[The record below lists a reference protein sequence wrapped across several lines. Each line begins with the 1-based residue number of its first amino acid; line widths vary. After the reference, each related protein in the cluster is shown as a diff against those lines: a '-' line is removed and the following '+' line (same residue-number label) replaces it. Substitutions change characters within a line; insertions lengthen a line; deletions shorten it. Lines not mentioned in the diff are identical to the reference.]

1 MADYL
6 SQSTLQLLIIG
17 LVSIAA
23 VSMGAATI
31 TSPLEVAGTG
41 SDPGAGVEELP
52 DEGGDPATGGEGNGT
67 VSDEGE
73 TTYYDVEL
81 ERCNEHLASIPGT
94 ILYFGAVVGVLGL
107 IKRRYSTGAALIGLY
122 GLSPI
127 VLTVYF
133 LGTACPEADDVGVGA
148 GALTDG
154 SGVGD
159 ELLVGPDVSPI
170 WLIGLLVGLLV
181 AAAAVVVR
189 ASGDQTVDVDED
201 AEPDAGAETDVRDL
215 AAAAGDA
222 ADRLEE
228 HDADVDNA
236 VYRAWWEMTRL
247 LDVPNPDSA
256 TPGEFAEAA
265 IDIGVDEDDVSELT
279 ELFEE
284 VRYGERD
291 PESREDHAVDV
302 FRSIED
308 EYGAETDVDLE
319 AGSFGETATESDDG
333 SADPDAESDSSTS
346 ADDATDTTEDDR
358 R

>member
-6 SQSTLQLLIIG
+6 SQSTLQLLIVG

-31 TSPLEVAGTG
+31 TSPLEVGATG
-41 SDPGAGVEELP
+41 VDPGAGAEGIP
-52 DEGGDPATGGEGNGT
+52 DEGGGPEAGGAEGNGT

-81 ERCNEHLASIPGT
+81 ERCNEQLASIPGT
-94 ILYFGAVVGVLGL
+94 ILYFGGVVGLLGL

-133 LGTACPEADDVGVGA
+133 LGTACPEADDAGVGA
-148 GALTDG
+148 GALTGG

-159 ELLVGPDVSPI
+159 QLLVGPDVSPV
-170 WLIGLLVGLLV
+170 WLLVLLGGLLV
-181 AAAAVVVR
+181 AAAAVLVR
-189 ASGDQTVDVDED
+189 ASGDQTVDIDEED
-201 AEPDAGAETDVRDL
+201 ADREDGADVRDL

-228 HDADVDNA
+228 HEAGVDNA
-236 VYRAWWEMTRL
+236 VYRAWWEMTQL

-256 TPGEFAEAA
+256 TPREFAEAA
-265 IDIGVDEDDVSELT
+265 IDLGMDEDDVSELT

-291 PESREDHAVDV
+291 PESREDHAVAV

-308 EYGAETDVDLE
+308 EYGVATDVDLNLE
-319 AGSFGETATESDDG
+319 ADADDESAGGAADGTADTDSET
-333 SADPDAESDSSTS
+333 DSS
-346 ADDATDTTEDDR
+346 EGDR

>member
-6 SQSTLQLLIIG
+6 SQSTLQLLIVG

-31 TSPLEVAGTG
+31 TSPLEVGATG
-41 SDPGAGVEELP
+41 ADSGSGIEAVPE
-52 DEGGDPATGGEGNGT
+52 EGGGPEAGGAEGNGT

-81 ERCNEHLASIPGT
+81 ERCNERLASIPGT
-94 ILYFGAVVGVLGL
+94 ILYFGGVVGLLGL
-107 IKRRYSTGAALIGLY
+107 IKRRYSAGAALIGLY

-133 LGTACPEADDVGVGA
+133 LGTACPEADDAGVGS
-148 GALTDG
+148 GTLSGG
-154 SGVGD
+154 SGVGE
-159 ELLVGPDVSPI
+159 ELLVSPDLSPVWAI
-170 WLIGLLVGLLV
+170 ALLVGLLV
-181 AAAAVVVR
+181 AAAAVLVR
-189 ASGDQTVDVDED
+189 ASGDQTVDIDAADDVESADE
-201 AEPDAGAETDVRDL
+201 ADVSDL

-228 HDADVDNA
+228 HEAGVDNA

-247 LDVPNPDSA
+247 LDVENPDSA
-256 TPGEFAEAA
+256 TPREFAEAA
-265 IDIGVDEDDVSELT
+265 IDLGMDEDDVSELT

-291 PESREDHAVDV
+291 AESREEHAVAV

-308 EYGAETDVDLE
+308 EYGAETEVDLE
-319 AGSFGETATESDDG
+319 FEAGAGGEPADGAADGAADAGRDDEPD
-333 SADPDAESDSSTS
+333 SADGEG
-346 ADDATDTTEDDR
+346 DR